1 MVFNPDSSP
10 IHGTSDLGQS
20 LVPGSARSVRSINV
34 APAMTQT
41 HEPGRRS
48 LASHGSDSRAH
59 ASQLHMEFQED
70 VSAMEDQM
78 QRRRRMS
85 LARTQARLANRRV
98 AAEIDAETHATDS
111 TDTKGDDGPESE
123 PGPELEPQAQQS
135 SALTPQKL
143 PV

>member
-1 MVFNPDSSP
+1 M
-10 IHGTSDLGQS
+10 HGTRDLGQS
-20 LVPGSARSVRSINV
+20 LSDPSDPLMWHLQV
-34 APAMTQT
+34 TQT
-41 HEPGRRS
+41 HEPDRRY

-59 ASQLHMEFQED
+59 ASQLRMDFQED
-70 VSAMEDQM
+70 VSATEHQIE
-78 QRRRRMS
+78 RRRRNSVAS
-85 LARTQARLANRRV
+85 LQARLANRRV
-98 AAEIDAETHATDS
+98 AADIDAETHATDS